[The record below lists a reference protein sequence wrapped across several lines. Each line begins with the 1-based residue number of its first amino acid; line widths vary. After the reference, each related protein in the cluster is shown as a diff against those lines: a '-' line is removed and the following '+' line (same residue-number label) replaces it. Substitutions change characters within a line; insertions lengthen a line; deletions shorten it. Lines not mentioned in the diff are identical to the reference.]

1 MNGFVISQSSALTLR
16 PIASAVEY
24 RQFSDLL
31 DLAFELPAG
40 SRFFDDFPI
49 WEKMRGQ
56 PALRAMG
63 FYAPKIGL
71 VAAAAARTARLN
83 LGAFLENLPV
93 GIIGGVAT
101 HPDWRGQGLATRLVE
116 NLVNKLAVQKVSL
129 AVLWGSEHEFYRRL
143 GFALCGR
150 QMIVPLNQISHP
162 VIKQKNE
169 VYRCWCPAIFDQMRA
184 RVGGLI
190 LNEEDRFWIAAHKN
204 VKWYWTG
211 PKQRPLAYAGFGRGI
226 DLNYLVH
233 EWGGEKDSLQQIL
246 AVISEE
252 HPGAALLGAPEILG
266 QYSLNQG
273 ILPQLEALCM
283 AKVLDPRAFQ
293 SFEVTEVGLAEKLFG
308 CGSRGKP
315 MFPLWFW
322 GLDSA

>member
-1 MNGFVISQSSALTLR
+1 MNNFVISHSPALSLR
-16 PIASAVEY
+16 PISSAVEY

-40 SRFFDDFPI
+40 GRFFDDFPV

-56 PALRAMG
+56 PTLRTLG
-63 FYAPKIGL
+63 FYAPKVGL
-71 VAAAAARTARLN
+71 VAAAAARTARLS
-83 LGAFLENLPV
+83 LGKYSENLSI

-101 HPDWRGQGLATRLVE
+101 HPDWRGKGLASRLVE

-143 GFALCGR
+143 GFALCGC
-150 QMIVPLNQISHP
+150 QMVVPLNQLSLP
-162 VIKQKNE
+162 VITQASHIQ
-169 VYRCWCPAIFDQMRA
+169 RSWCPAIFNQMRT

-190 LNEEDRFWIAAHKN
+190 LNEEDRLWVEAHKN

-211 PKQRPLAYAGFGRGI
+211 PRERPSAYAGFGRGI
-226 DLNYLVH
+226 DLNHLVH
-233 EWGGEKDSLQQIL
+233 EWGGDWGALQQIL
-246 AVISEE
+246 AVISHE
-252 HPGAALLGAPEILG
+252 HPGAALLAAPECLDR
-266 QYSLNQG
+266 YSFKQG
-273 ILPQLEALCM
+273 VLPQLEALCM
-283 AKVLDPRAFQ
+283 ARILDPRAFRV
-293 SFEVTEVGLAEKLFG
+293 FEVTMGGLEEKLFG
-308 CGSRGKP
+308 FGSRGNP